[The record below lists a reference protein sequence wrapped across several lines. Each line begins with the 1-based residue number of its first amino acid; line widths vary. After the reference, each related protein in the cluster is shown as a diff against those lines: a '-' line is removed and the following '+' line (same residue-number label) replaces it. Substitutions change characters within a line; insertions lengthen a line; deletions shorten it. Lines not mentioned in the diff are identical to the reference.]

1 MGCVQRIHFLANC
14 CAKQSAQNGFSSREV
29 NFSPTSILLHPVH
42 VKHSRCHGVPLYV
55 IPPLLITYA
64 AGNNSALKVGR
75 YIENTVIVAD
85 IDNIGFDIV
94 SALNISVF
102 RSTSLRSQVK
112 FLQFID
118 ILSYFSRL
126 FNVNLETIISLKLI
140 ISFGNVIP
148 VYIYQCETEDKE

>member
-1 MGCVQRIHFLANC
+1 M
-14 CAKQSAQNGFSSREV
+14 
-29 NFSPTSILLHPVH
+29 
-42 VKHSRCHGVPLYV
+42 
-55 IPPLLITYA
+55 
-64 AGNNSALKVGR
+64 
-75 YIENTVIVAD
+75 IVAD